1 MEHGKYHVTL
11 SQCHNGVT
19 EVTDGHITVTVTV
32 GHMGEQAHS
41 HSSKVYK

>member
-1 MEHGKYHVTL
+1 MTL

-19 EVTDGHITVTVTV
+19 EVTDGHITVTVCHMTKDNMRT
-32 GHMGEQAHS
+32 MGEQAHS